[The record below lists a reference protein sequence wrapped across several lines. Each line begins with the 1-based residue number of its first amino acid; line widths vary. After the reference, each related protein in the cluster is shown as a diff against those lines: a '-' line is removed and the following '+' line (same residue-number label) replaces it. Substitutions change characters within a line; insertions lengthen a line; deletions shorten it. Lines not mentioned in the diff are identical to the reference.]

1 MTTASASAHR
11 VAVLPTTGTA
21 PFELG
26 VISAVFGHYL
36 PDLIPRHYDLAVCA
50 EGSAAVPLAGGA
62 VMSTPHGLTELATAD
77 TVIVTSRADPHEP
90 PSAELVAALR
100 EAGARG
106 ARLVSTCTGAFAL
119 AAAGVLDERRAT
131 THWRHADL
139 LRTRYPRVEVDPAPL
154 YVDEG
159 DVLTGAGSAAS
170 LDLCLHLVRK
180 DLGPAL
186 ANTVARRLV
195 IPPHREG
202 GQAQYVETPVAG
214 SSADDGVARSMEW
227 ALAHLAEPLTV
238 EVLAGA
244 AHMSERS
251 YLRHFARATGSSPMR
266 WLAAQRIGASL
277 ALLEKT
283 KDPVDEVAEAV
294 GFESVVTYRYHFS
307 RIMRTSPTAYRR
319 LFHRAPAAAPAR
331 ALAPRTG
338 WARDAPAISPPAAG
352 RRTAPR

>member
-1 MTTASASAHR
+1 MTTATGSAGKHR

-36 PDLIPRHYDLAVCA
+36 LDLIPSHYELAVCA
-50 EGSAAVPLAGGA
+50 EDSGAVPLAGGA
-62 VMSTPHGLTELATAD
+62 VMSTPHGLAELAAAD
-77 TVIVTSRADPHEP
+77 TVIVTSRADPHEA

-100 EAGARG
+100 AAGDRG

-119 AAAGVLDERRAT
+119 AAAGVLDGRRAT
-131 THWRHADL
+131 THWRYADL
-139 LRTRYPRVEVDPAPL
+139 LRTRYPSVEVDPAPL

-180 DLGPAL
+180 DLGAAL

-214 SSADDGVARSMEW
+214 SPADDGVARSMEW
-227 ALAHLAEPLTV
+227 ALAHLTEPLTV
-238 EVLAGA
+238 ELMAGA

-251 YLRHFARATGSSPMR
+251 YLRHFAHATGSSPMR

-319 LFHRAPAAAPAR
+319 LFHTAPAPAPAR
-331 ALAPRTG
+331 ALAPQ
-338 WARDAPAISPPAAG
+338 AG
-352 RRTAPR
+352 